1 MNDESH
7 GDLGSST
14 GSSRMDDGLKNV
26 LKTSLLG
33 TIGFMWVV
41 GGIAVILAGFEEH
54 WAYGWAALF
63 VWVWGCGAVALYFDV
78 MRFFK

>member
-1 MNDESH
+1 MNDESQ
-7 GDLGSST
+7 GELNTSKTPSPI
-14 GSSRMDDGLKNV
+14 DDGLKAV
-26 LKTSLLG
+26 LKTSLFG

-41 GGIAVILAGFEEH
+41 GGIAVILAGFDEH

-63 VWVWGCGAVALYFDV
+63 VWVWGCGAVALYFNV